1 MRIPVPLD
9 SGSFLAPNK
18 RGAPAHRGCAT
29 ALLHRPGRDQ
39 PTYLVRLHVDLRYVV
54 QHVARCERTLELL
67 AHLRVDDGVSER
79 GEHLRSKAVFV
90 LAPQCSTRDTSATI
104 EGEDE
109 RALEPTDPKASTR
122 LEGNWV
128 RLILRVTSS
137 STAVLSWTSSL
148 RSSFGESEGNDV
160 LELFELWRWR
170 YCVGLAGSAEGKRLW
185 IDTSEYSMV
194 TPLSNASASALTE
207 AHQLTDT
214 SDCRFVCASGHCTK
228 AAAPHSVW

>member
-1 MRIPVPLD
+1 M
-9 SGSFLAPNK
+9 
-18 RGAPAHRGCAT
+18 
-29 ALLHRPGRDQ
+29 
-39 PTYLVRLHVDLRYVV
+39 
-54 QHVARCERTLELL
+54 
-67 AHLRVDDGVSER
+67 SE
-79 GEHLRSKAVFV
+79 HWK
-90 LAPQCSTRDTSATI
+90 
-104 EGEDE
+104 
-109 RALEPTDPKASTR
+109 EPTDPKRTR

-148 RSSFGESEGNDV
+148 RSSFGESDGNDV

-207 AHQLTDT
+207 AHQLTHRTAD
-214 SDCRFVCASGHCTK
+214 SCAPVGCTK